1 MAHRNPPDKDLKQIL
16 SSAATIAVVGA
27 SSNPDRSS
35 NGIMGRLL
43 QLGYRVIP
51 VNPNET
57 EVLGQKAYPSLL
69 TVPVPIDI
77 VDVFRRAEYTPAIA
91 EEAAKVHAKT
101 LWLQQGIRNEDAAT
115 RAEAA
120 GLTVVMDACIG
131 TVHAMLQVP
140 HRPRT

>member
-1 MAHRNPPDKDLKQIL
+1 MAHRNPPDTDLKQIL

-69 TVPVPIDI
+69 SVPVPIDI

-91 EEAAKVHAKT
+91 EEAAKVGAKT

-140 HRPRT
+140 HRRP